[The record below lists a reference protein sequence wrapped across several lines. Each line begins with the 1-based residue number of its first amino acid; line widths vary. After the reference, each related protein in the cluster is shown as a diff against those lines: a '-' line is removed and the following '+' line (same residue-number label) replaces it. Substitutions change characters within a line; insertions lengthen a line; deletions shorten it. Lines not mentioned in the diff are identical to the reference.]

1 MCGCQHDIACESGD
15 DVECVG
21 PWLILSWTALL
32 NLSAWGGLDLGLAG
46 GGAGSHDLETGL
58 SS

>member
-1 MCGCQHDIACESGD
+1 MER
-15 DVECVG
+15 VG

-46 GGAGSHDLETGL
+46 SGAGSHDLETGL
-58 SS
+58 LLARGVSLGVGL